1 MESGTVRVRVIAD
14 LVMPVEYLPSD
25 HQQEVIASRDHN
37 FLHSVGID
45 GILTEEEV
53 KASAA
58 HPHFT
63 VHVHDASGQ
72 FCEGCAL
79 AAQDGLN

>member
-1 MESGTVRVRVIAD
+1 MDTRRVRVIVD
-14 LVMPVEYLPSD
+14 MVMDDAKLPSE
-25 HQQEVIASRDHN
+25 HQQNVVAN
-37 FLHSVGID
+37 NVNNYLHLGLGIQD
-45 GILTEEEV
+45 ILTEDDV
-53 KASAA
+53 AISAA

-79 AAQDGLN
+79 AAQDGLS